1 MSKLKEDSLVKKF
14 AKGAPVAVE
23 RGGDPNS
30 AARKNEKARD
40 EALKKTSD
48 KKNDMERI
56 SSRLSEAGY
65 ER

>member
-14 AKGAPVAVE
+14 AKDSPVSVE
-23 RGGDPNS
+23 RGGDPDS
-30 AARKNEKARD
+30 AARKNEKARG
-40 EALKKTSD
+40 EALKTASD
-48 KKNDMERI
+48 KKNDMERV